1 MTTASSSR
9 SERVGSAS
17 VVYGEAKRSAREGRR
32 RAFRRTKSTTTTTTT
47 ASSSS
52 SRSERVGSAS
62 VVYGEAK
69 RSAREGRRRA
79 FRRTKSTTTTTTTRG
94 KANEEDEDGT
104 RRRERAL
111 SSFDVSPADG
121 KVVVDDDDSLL
132 FGLPRDVAEPL
143 RTLFASQ
150 FILFL
155 GVGALLPALPLYA
168 QSIGLSSSA
177 NGLVISAPALAML
190 LLNLPLGQATDRF
203 GRLPLMIGGMFVMAG
218 ADVATALSRSVVALV
233 PARVLLGVGRAA
245 CECGDRAYLADL
257 CAKAPEKRGVI
268 VAAQSTVYA
277 VGLVIGPLLGG
288 RLMEAYGAPAAFYYV
303 AAAAIGTAIGY
314 SFLPETLTE
323 ETRARAELKASMDDD
338 DAGFLETVNPFT
350 SSDEREAAKQRRRE
364 SSSWLTLL
372 ASQDQ
377 RVLLL
382 CASAN
387 SLGFVAKLTVIPLYA
402 AGHLDASPA
411 EVGNLFSVTAL
422 LGLLTAPIAGVAA
435 DKFGK
440 KVIVGASLAACA
452 TGLFFGAQSETQSEL
467 MFFIGAW
474 GVGTAAA
481 GPAIN
486 ALAQELAPKG
496 GEGEALTLPKSA
508 ADLVFLVGPLALG
521 VLDEAIGTDNAGM
534 LLCSAAA
541 AVAAASCF
549 FLPKPPSAEDAPRNA

>member
-1 MTTASSSR
+1 MSTFHAL
-9 SERVGSAS
+9 AH
-17 VVYGEAKRSAREGRR
+17 ARTPTRTRPTRRRGLGRR
-32 RAFRRTKSTTTTTTT
+32 RRTTTTT
-47 ASSSS
+47 ATASS

>member
-1 MTTASSSR
+1 M
-9 SERVGSAS
+9 
-17 VVYGEAKRSAREGRR
+17 
-32 RAFRRTKSTTTTTTT
+32 TTTT
-47 ASSSS
+47 ATATA

-94 KANEEDEDGT
+94 KANEEDEDGM

-121 KVVVDDDDSLL
+121 KVVVDDDSLL

>member
-47 ASSSS
+47 
-52 SRSERVGSAS
+52 
-62 VVYGEAK
+62 
-69 RSAREGRRRA
+69 
-79 FRRTKSTTTTTTTRG
+79 TTRG
-94 KANEEDEDGT
+94 KANEEDEDGM

-121 KVVVDDDDSLL
+121 KVVVDDDSLL